1 MCDAKY
7 IKSVNFKCDV
17 CMTLNISHLM
27 VVLNPN
33 SGVGSGIGY
42 DKIGVW
48 FCWLELGTE
57 LVVLCERWTTLSIKG
72 VW

>member
-1 MCDAKY
+1 MYDAKY

-42 DKIGVW
+42 AKIGVV
-48 FCWLELGTE
+48 LLVGTWNRACG
-57 LVVLCERWTTLSIKG
+57 VV
-72 VW
+72 